1 MVGAPVP
8 KQERFNNLSF
18 IMKHHI
24 NSALVGFVL
33 ATCLLLGAITG
44 RVFMPEPLAVV
55 PMRHDPQVL
64 AAREKAVD
72 MKVLTG
78 HLAQKYKRPESEV
91 RDIVSLAFREASK
104 HSISPLLVLAI
115 IEQESSLSPTAGS
128 FYGALGLMQVV
139 PRFHQEKMARPH
151 EPESLF
157 RPSENIRVGTA
168 IVAEYLRKA
177 NGNLEKALRYYS
189 GNAKQYF
196 AKVERNRV
204 KLAQVLHKSRQD
216 PGREQAV

>member
-1 MVGAPVP
+1 
-8 KQERFNNLSF
+8 
-18 IMKHHI
+18 MKHHYSSGI
-24 NSALVGFVL
+24 A
-33 ATCLLLGAITG
+33 CLLLLVCLVLGGFTG
-44 RVFMPEPLAVV
+44 LVLLPAPHAVV
-55 PMRHDPQVL
+55 PIRHDMQAI
-64 AAREKAVD
+64 AARERTVD

-78 HLAQKYKRPESEV
+78 HLSKKYKRPEAEV

-139 PRFHQEKMARPH
+139 PRFHKEKMAKPH
-151 EPESLF
+151 QPESLF

-189 GNAKQYF
+189 GNATQYF
-196 AKVERNRV
+196 VKVERNRA
-204 KLAQVLHKSRQD
+204 KLAQVLHRSRKATENSQS
-216 PGREQAV
+216 V